1 MIAPLLDD
9 AAPLHPRGWPMRM
22 TICGAYE
29 MRQGFV
35 SWEVSHI
42 ISIQQAALP
51 YRGADLSEEVHLL
64 LDFDDVTDPSR
75 LGAPTLAHL
84 ASAMSFVDSL
94 PAEAVLVV
102 HCAQGVSRST
112 ALALGL
118 LAREVP
124 PARAAALLHGLRPFA
139 CPNPLLVRLWDDLLG
154 FDGALI
160 DAASPF
166 PTLVWHDGQIPP
178 PRTTRRKAS

>member
-1 MIAPLLDD
+1 
-9 AAPLHPRGWPMRM
+9 MRM
-22 TICGAYE
+22 AVCGAHE
-29 MRQGFV
+29 LRQGFV
-35 SWEVSHI
+35 SWRGSHI
-42 ISIQQAALP
+42 ISIQQGSLP
-51 YRGADLSEEVHLL
+51 YRGPDLGDENHLV

-84 ASAMSFVDSL
+84 ASAMSFIDAL
-94 PAEAVLVV
+94 PSEAVLIV

-124 PARAAALLHGLRPFA
+124 PGRAAALLHGLRPFA
-139 CPNPLLVRLWDDLLG
+139 CPNPLLVRLWDELLG
-154 FDGALI
+154 LDGALI

-166 PTLVWHDGQIPP
+166 PTLVWHDGLIPP
-178 PRTTRRKAS
+178 PRTTGRRAPFDARRSPC